1 MGRGSKRCSR
11 SKGKQRSSSRR
22 RTSSRKRSKSQR
34 SNKKASLRTR
44 STSHRKASPRKRS
57 KSQKRRSKSRGKSR
71 RRSASKQRSPS
82 MRRSASRRV
91 LSRHRSKSQ
100 EKRSPSPRCGSRSCS
115 AGGPPKPS
123 APTSHSGDT
132 NKAEVL
138 ERSGVGIGEKSWQAE
153 ILVPQ
158 GGVNHAGRERVF
170 TIRGPPRRDID
181 QAERDAHKLN
191 EAAAEG
197 AKAVRALANQL
208 HRS

>member
-1 MGRGSKRCSR
+1 MG
-11 SKGKQRSSSRR
+11 
-22 RTSSRKRSKSQR
+22 SSRKRSKSQR

-44 STSHRKASPRKRS
+44 STSRRKTKNRKTSNSRGRSSSWKASPRKRS

-158 GGVNHAGRERVF
+158 GGVNHAGRERFF